1 MHCSQSNTLDYK
13 SILERDGVIIQ
24 LPTGKSMKPML
35 IEKQDTV
42 VIRKVD
48 RKLRANDVVF
58 YLNNANEYVL
68 HRIIKVKKD
77 GYVIRGD
84 NNAFN
89 EYDITDKHIIGILS
103 GFYKKNKYIDCEK
116 SFKYKCYVQFNRR
129 TYYIR
134 YLFKGLK
141 NFMVRALNKLKK

>member
-77 GYVIRGD
+77 
-84 NNAFN
+84 NAFN